1 MSSPNLKMLETVAR
15 ALGSFTQE
23 VVFVGGATV
32 SLYLQNPASPEVRP
46 TDDVDCFIE
55 LSSYSSYADIEERMR
70 KLGFEHDMSRGA
82 PICRWLVGDIKVDVM
97 PTEGAI
103 LGFTNR
109 WYQSGV
115 AHKIPFLLPD
125 GQNIFILS
133 APFFVATKLEAFLS
147 RGHDDYRFS
156 SDLEDIITVID
167 GRETLLAE
175 VQAAPADLIAYL
187 ARHFGSFFK
196 NRDFHEGLEGFLP
209 ASREGKGRQKRALAV
224 VEHLKENKG
233 AIDYKRLNIKLKEK
247 I

>member
-1 MSSPNLKMLETVAR
+1 MSSPNLNMLETVAR

-55 LSSYSSYADIEERMR
+55 LSSYSSYAAIEQRMR

-82 PICRWLVGDIKVDVM
+82 PICRWLVGHIKVDVM
-97 PTEGAI
+97 PTDGAI
-103 LGFTNR
+103 LGFSNR
-109 WYQSGV
+109 WYQNGA
-115 AHKIPFLLPD
+115 AHKLPLLLPD
-125 GQNIFILS
+125 GQNIFILP

-147 RGHDDYRFS
+147 RGHGDYRFS

-175 VQAAPADLIAYL
+175 VRAAPSDLIEYL
-187 ARHFGSFFK
+187 ARHFGSFFES
-196 NRDFHEGLEGFLP
+196 RDFPEVLEGFLP
-209 ASREGKGRQKRALAV
+209 ASREGKGRQMRALAV
-224 VEHLKENKG
+224 VE
-233 AIDYKRLNIKLKEK
+233 RLAKL
-247 I
+247 

>member
-55 LSSYSSYADIEERMR
+55 LSSYSSYAEIEERMR
-70 KLGFEHDMSRGA
+70 KLGFEHDTSKGA

-97 PTEGAI
+97 PTDGAI

-109 WYQSGV
+109 WYESGV
-115 AHKIPFLLPD
+115 AHKIPFLLPN

-147 RGHDDYRFS
+147 RGNDDFRFS
-156 SDLEDIITVID
+156 NDLEDIIAVID

-187 ARHFGSFFK
+187 ARHFGFFFK

-224 VEHLKENKG
+224 V
-233 AIDYKRLNIKLKEK
+233 ARLAKL
-247 I
+247 

>member
-1 MSSPNLKMLETVAR
+1 MSSPNLNMLETVAR

-55 LSSYSSYADIEERMR
+55 LSSYSSYAEIEERMR
-70 KLGFEHDMSRGA
+70 KLGFEHDTSPRA
-82 PICRWLVGDIKVDVM
+82 PMCRWLVGGIKVDLM
-97 PTEGAI
+97 PTDGAI

-109 WYQSGV
+109 WYESGV
-115 AHKIPFLLPD
+115 AHKIPFLLPN

-147 RGHDDYRFS
+147 RGNDDFRFS
-156 SDLEDIITVID
+156 NDLEDIIAVID

-224 VEHLKENKG
+224 VE
-233 AIDYKRLNIKLKEK
+233 RLAKL
-247 I
+247 